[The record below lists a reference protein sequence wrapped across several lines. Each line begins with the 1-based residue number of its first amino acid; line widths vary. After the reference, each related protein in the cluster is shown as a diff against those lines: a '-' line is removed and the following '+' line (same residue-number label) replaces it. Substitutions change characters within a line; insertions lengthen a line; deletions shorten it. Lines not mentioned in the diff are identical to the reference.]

1 MSTRDG
7 ESAQRAPLEPRH
19 HRSLVECGFSMLKA
33 KSGDRLCSES
43 ETAQASELLS
53 KVLCYNI
60 CCLIQMHV

>member
-1 MSTRDG
+1 
-7 ESAQRAPLEPRH
+7 
-19 HRSLVECGFSMLKA
+19 MLKA